1 MTQAAVWLGFIFLL
15 LFAGSLALFTMRVN
29 QGRRFSL
36 RRIRAFDLVKKSM
49 AQAMETGRAVHVS
62 LGVGAAINETTA
74 DTLAALAVLSFVAE
88 QSVESDEPVITTM
101 ADPLVMLL
109 AQNSLRA
116 TSRRGATPGRAAH
129 QNVRWLAPQPA
140 AYAAGVMNI
149 LDKPTVTATVMAG
162 NFGDEYLLMG
172 ETAARRSLSH
182 VGGSSNPNTLPFIYT
197 SAQETLLGEEMFA
210 AGAYLSKIPSHIA
223 SLLTQDLARWL
234 IILLILGSVG
244 LNSLR

>member
-1 MTQAAVWLGFIFLL
+1 
-15 LFAGSLALFTMRVN
+15 
-29 QGRRFSL
+29 
-36 RRIRAFDLVKKSM
+36 
-49 AQAMETGRAVHVS
+49 
-62 LGVGAAINETTA
+62 
-74 DTLAALAVLSFVAE
+74 
-88 QSVESDEPVITTM
+88 
-101 ADPLVMLL
+101 
-109 AQNSLRA
+109 
-116 TSRRGATPGRAAH
+116 
-129 QNVRWLAPQPA
+129 VRWLAPQPA

-149 LDKPTVTATVMAG
+149 LDKPTVTATVMTG

>member
-1 MTQAAVWLGFIFLL
+1 MTPTSVGLGFIFLL
-15 LFAGSLALFTMRVN
+15 LFAGSLALFTVRVN
-29 QGRRFSL
+29 RGRRFSL

-62 LGVGAAINETTA
+62 LGVGAATNETTA
-74 DTLAALAVLSFVAE
+74 DTLAGLAVLSYVAE
-88 QSVESDEPVITTM
+88 QAVDSDEPVITTM

-116 TSRRGATPGRAAH
+116 ASRRGATSGQAAH

-149 LDKPTVTATVMAG
+149 LDQPTVTATVMAG

-210 AGAYLSKIPSHIA
+210 AGAYLGKIPSHIA